1 MNTPYNCDATKIW
14 FQNTN
19 MSEGMFADT
28 RMWLTE
34 MNTQMSNEHR
44 LNYVHWCWAHS
55 GGCFYYG
62 NSFPLKSHP
71 LVCFLFCLLLSSSVC
86 PPILLLFPSF
96 MDSPLS
102 NFLFSTN
109 TCTSCLQLT
118 FCRKK
123 HSKLDLMCF
132 VWAVV
137 AIFFWNWMG
146 LTLFVYLVTSAQ
158 RRQPT
163 LHFSSGDLHAKL
175 YSIF

>member
-1 MNTPYNCDATKIW
+1 
-14 FQNTN
+14 

-71 LVCFLFCLLLSSSVC
+71 LVCFLFCLFLSSSVC
-86 PPILLLFPSF
+86 PPILVFFPSF

-109 TCTSCLQLT
+109 TCTSCLQLA
-118 FCRKK
+118 FCRKNIP
-123 HSKLDLMCF
+123 SSILCVLSEQLLQF
-132 VWAVV
+132 SFGIGWVW
-137 AIFFWNWMG
+137 
-146 LTLFVYLVTSAQ
+146 LCLFTW
-158 RRQPT
+158 
-163 LHFSSGDLHAKL
+163 
-175 YSIF
+175 